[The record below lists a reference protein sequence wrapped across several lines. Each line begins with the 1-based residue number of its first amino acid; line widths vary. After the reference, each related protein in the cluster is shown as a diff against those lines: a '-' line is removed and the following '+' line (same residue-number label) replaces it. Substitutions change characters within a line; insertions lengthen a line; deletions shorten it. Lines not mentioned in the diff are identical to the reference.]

1 MRGAL
6 AAALTVAAYYLS
18 GLATLLLGIPPGYA
32 TPLFP
37 AAGVALAC
45 VLVFGPRVLPAV
57 AIGSFVLNTTL
68 GAQHAPVDLP
78 ALLLPGCM
86 AVGATLQAWA
96 GAALIQRLVRQPL
109 TLSEPRDLAK
119 FFVACAVSCVIAAG
133 IGVLALWQG
142 HVLPVS
148 ALPFSAFTWW
158 VGNLLGTLIAT
169 PIVLTLI
176 GQPRD
181 AWVPR
186 RKAVGLTLTLVT
198 LLLALGIM
206 QVMRWTDERVR
217 AAFERDAS
225 SASFALAS
233 RLREP
238 LQALEA
244 MRGVFLAS
252 DDVTRAEMHL
262 AAAAWL
268 KSGTLQAI
276 AWSERVR
283 RADVPAFEAMTRAE
297 GLANFHV
304 FDRKDAGAAATP
316 PGEDPVVLRYIEP
329 MQGNAAALGLNAL
342 SLAAT
347 RAAIERTRL
356 DGEAA
361 ATGGFRLTQQ
371 APGESELGVVVYQA
385 IYKKATEEA
394 PEGKPALEGTVSVTL
409 RMQTLLRGLQG
420 QFAPYLAVCVID
432 MDAVAPTVPLAAS
445 SPAPEPATAPAPASG
460 QRLAGPPGCETV
472 QGALAHVRKVDYGG
486 RHWELRVSAQPTDLP
501 DARTGDAWLF
511 SLVGLMSAAVLG
523 AFLLLVTGRTR
534 RIETAVQERTAALEG
549 EVREREVAEAALR
562 ESEQRFRNILNS
574 VPIGVVYSD
583 LRGKVI
589 QANPGFCALTG
600 YSEDELM
607 RLGPLD
613 YTHPDDIAQDAELN
627 AQLVRGHIPMYR
639 LDKRYVAKGGRIVR
653 VRATVSMLRDAHGQG
668 RRIVAVVEDITEHLR
683 LEEAEHARE
692 AAEASNRAKSEF
704 LSRMSHELRTPLN
717 AMLGFAQLLDLDQRH
732 PLADPQRPWIAQIQ
746 QAGWH
751 LLEMINDVLDLS
763 RIESGNLR
771 LQTETLNLLE
781 VLAASVSMVEGEAQ
795 RRRIDISQDLEPGSL
810 TVVGDATRIKQILTN
825 LLSNAVK
832 YNADA
837 GRIHILSR
845 LRDGDMVE
853 ITVIDTGLGMTPQQM
868 AELFQPFNRLGRERS
883 GQEGTGIGLVIS
895 QRLAELMGGSLHA
908 RSVTG
913 EGSSFI
919 LSLPLAT
926 DIDTVRSDL
935 DRLVPATPEYHRRIV
950 HYVEDNETNVE
961 VMRGILAQ
969 RPQVKLEVS
978 VTGLDGLAAMRMNR
992 PDLILLD
999 MHLPDISGMELLRH
1013 LKADPSTAAIP
1024 IVVVSADALAQQ
1036 IAAAFEAGATHYLTK
1051 PVSVSELLAVLDE
1064 LLDQMQTRF
1073 GQSFLSGL

>member
-45 VLVFGPRVLPAV
+45 VLVFGPRMLPAV
-57 AIGSFVLNTTL
+57 ALGSFLLNTTL
-68 GAQHAPVDLP
+68 GAQRAPVDLP
-78 ALLLPGCM
+78 SLLLPAGI
-86 AVGATLQAWA
+86 ALGATLQAWA
-96 GAALIQRLVRQPL
+96 GAAMIRRFVRQPL

-133 IGVLALWQG
+133 IGVIALWRSQ
-142 HVLPVS
+142 VLPVS

-158 VGNLLGTLIAT
+158 VGNLLGALIAT

-186 RKAVGLTLTLVT
+186 RRAVGLTLTLVT
-198 LLLALGIM
+198 LLLAIGIM
-206 QVMRWTDERVR
+206 QVTRWTNERVR

-233 RLREP
+233 HLREP

-268 KSGTLQAI
+268 KSGALQAI

-283 RADVPAFEAMTRAE
+283 RADVPAFEAMAHAE
-297 GLANFHV
+297 GLANFRV
-304 FDRKDAGAAATP
+304 FDRKDAGSVTTP
-316 PGEDPVVLRYIEP
+316 VGEDPVVLRYLEP
-329 MQGNAAALGLNAL
+329 MQGNARALGLNAL
-342 SLAAT
+342 SLAAP
-347 RAAIERTRL
+347 RAAIERTRRN
-356 DGEAA
+356 GQAA

-385 IYKKATEEA
+385 IYRKPTEAA
-394 PEGKPALEGTVSVTL
+394 PDAKPALEGTVSVTL
-409 RMQTLLRGLQG
+409 RMDTLLRGLQG

-432 MDAVAPTVPLAAS
+432 MDAGGGAAPPKGAASAVPAADGTPTV
-445 SPAPEPATAPAPASG
+445 
-460 QRLAGPPGCETV
+460 QRLAGPPGCESAH
-472 QGALAHVRKVDYGG
+472 GALAHVRKVDYGG
-486 RHWELRVSAQPTDLP
+486 RHWELRVNAQPTDLP

-534 RIETAVQERTAALEG
+534 RIETAVQERTAALEA

-607 RLGPLD
+607 LLGPLD
-613 YTHPDDIAQDAELN
+613 YTHPDDISQDAELN

-653 VRATVSMLRDAHGQG
+653 VRATVSMLRDAQGQG

-717 AMLGFAQLLDLDQRH
+717 AMLGFAQLLDLDQRN
-732 PLADPQRPWIAQIQ
+732 PLAEPQRPWIAQIQ

-771 LQTETLNLLE
+771 LQTETLSLLD

-845 LRDGDMVE
+845 VSDGDMVE

-935 DRLVPATPEYHRRIV
+935 DRLAPSAPEYHRRIV

-1013 LKADPSTAAIP
+1013 MKADPSTAAIP

-1036 IAAAFEAGATHYLTK
+1036 IAAAFEAGASHYLTK
-1051 PVSVSELLAVLDE
+1051 PVSVSELLEVLDE
-1064 LLDQMQTRF
+1064 HLDQLQTRF
-1073 GQSFLSGL
+1073 GQSFMSGL